1 MTAHTLYVILLIIG
15 LIAFGLAA
23 IGAELKHREKPWNL
37 TAIGL
42 FFWLLVV
49 VIQTCRT

>member
-1 MTAHTLYVILLIIG
+1 MTILLIIG
-15 LIAFGLAA
+15 LIAFALAA
-23 IGAELKHREKPWNL
+23 IGAELRHRARPINL
-37 TAIGL
+37 VAVGL